1 MSDPLPE
8 PVVVAPSESP
18 WRAGFLRLRR
28 DPLAMAGAIF
38 LVLLTLLCVFG
49 PSASPYTPSQQ
60 NLDNARRAP
69 SKEHWMGTD
78 SLGRDVATRVLVGGR
93 VSLLVG
99 VVATGVA
106 VTIGVLYGLLAG
118 LVAGRTDAFMMRVV
132 DILYAFPFMNFVIL
146 LTAVLGKHPRLKEF
160 DDNMRTAL
168 SKIPLLGKMSDDIG
182 FNASFLVLFGAIGA
196 VEWLTMSRVVRGQ
209 VLSLKNQEFV
219 TAARSYGA
227 GTGRILFQH
236 LLPNVMGVV
245 VVYASLTVPGVM
257 LLEGTLSFL
266 GLGIQPP
273 AASWG
278 VLISDGSQ
286 QIDTAWW
293 LLIFPGA
300 FFSATLLAL
309 NFLGDGL
316 RDVFDPKS
324 VR

>member
-8 PVVVAPSESP
+8 PVVVAPSDSP
-18 WRAGFLRLRR
+18 LRAGLKRLTQ
-28 DPLAMAGAIF
+28 DPLAITGLVF

-49 PSASPYTPSQQ
+49 PAFSHYSPSQQ

-106 VTIGVLYGLLAG
+106 VTIGVLYGLVAG

-146 LTAVLGKHPRLKEF
+146 LTAVLSKHPALKAL
-160 DDNMRTAL
+160 DDNMRAGL
-168 SKIPLLGKMSDDIG
+168 SKIPWLGKVSDDIG